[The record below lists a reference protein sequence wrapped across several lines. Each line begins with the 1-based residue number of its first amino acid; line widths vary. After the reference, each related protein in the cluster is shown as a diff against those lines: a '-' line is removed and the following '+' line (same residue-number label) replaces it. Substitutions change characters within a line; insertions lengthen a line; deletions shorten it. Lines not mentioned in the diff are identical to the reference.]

1 MEIPST
7 EALAP
12 QQQEAYDDIL
22 GLIAL
27 QKTTGFMTYKTQR
40 EILCKLSPHDAAVVG
55 RALAKRV
62 QPICTERKK
71 EGAL

>member
-1 MEIPST
+1 MELSNT
-7 EALAP
+7 EVLTP
-12 QQQEAYDDIL
+12 RQQEAYDDIA

-27 QKTTGFMTYKTQR
+27 QKTTGFFTYRTQR
-40 EILCKLSPHDAAVVG
+40 EILSKLSPHDAAVVG

-62 QPICTERKK
+62 QPIYTERKK